1 MKYLKQFLLILLI
14 SFVGELLH
22 ECLPLPVP
30 ASVYGFAILLAGLI
44 SGVIHLD
51 HVYEAGK
58 FLIEIMPVMFIP
70 AGVGLLESWNVLA
83 PICGPVLVITLVST
97 VIVLIISGHVTQA
110 VILKEQKKDSP
121 KNMEGDVSV

>member
-51 HVYEAGK
+51 HVYEAGN

-83 PICGPVLVITLVST
+83 PIFGPVLVITLVST
-97 VIVLIISGHVTQA
+97 VIVLAISGCVTQV
-110 VILKEQKKDSP
+110 VIRKDKKKVP
-121 KNMEGDVSV
+121 NKNMEGDVSV